1 MKYMVDTTRFTRGKQ
16 KKQKA
21 MNKPKGGSQ
30 KKSRKLPQKP
40 SYLSTPTQQLRKAL
54 TKARATNTGR
64 EGRVIN
70 PGNFLSKA
78 ENQRSRLGLGEAK
91 NVGKKFTAKSRP
103 GTKGQAKKLVAKTAL
118 SKRKKL
124 MEKLGKRGTRKGL
137 KNGKL
142 VGGQT
147 KLDANKDG
155 KISKVDFA
163 LLKKKKTTKSA

>member
-1 MKYMVDTTRFTRGKQ
+1 MINRSQLGRTTMVDKFKDKFKDKL
-16 KKQKA
+16 KKSRIDRASRSNPAKA
-21 MNKPKGGSQ
+21 
-30 KKSRKLPQKP
+30 KKSRKTPQKP
-40 SYLSTPTQQLRKAL
+40 SYLSTPTQQLGKAL
-54 TKARATNTGR
+54 SKAKKATTPKG
-64 EGRVIN
+64 GPVIDVKR
-70 PGNFLSKA
+70 FLSKA

-91 NVGKKFTAKSRP
+91 NVGKKFTVKDRP
-103 GTKGQAKKLVAKTAL
+103 GKKTK
-118 SKRKKL
+118 SKKL

-142 VGGQT
+142 VGGQK